1 MNAEKEE
8 KKTDLLY
15 CYSIWKSRHNTLTN
29 RYGLH
34 GCVLDANVS
43 IVKKNARMKNNKIF
57 AELFIEFSSRNLS
70 FDVKPGLPTVRDFR
84 SELILKEIEI
94 GVQLI

>member
-1 MNAEKEE
+1 M
-8 KKTDLLY
+8 
-15 CYSIWKSRHNTLTN
+15 N
-29 RYGLH
+29 RYEVH
-34 GCVLDANVS
+34 GCVLDASVS
-43 IVKKNARMKNNKIF
+43 IVKTNVRMKNNKIF

-84 SELILKEIEI
+84 SELILKEIES

>member
-1 MNAEKEE
+1 MNTEKEE

-29 RYGLH
+29 RSELR
-34 GCVLDANVS
+34 GCVVDASVS
-43 IVKKNARMKNNKIF
+43 IFKKNGRMKNNKIF

-84 SELILKEIEI
+84 SELILKEIES
-94 GVQLI
+94 GDQLI